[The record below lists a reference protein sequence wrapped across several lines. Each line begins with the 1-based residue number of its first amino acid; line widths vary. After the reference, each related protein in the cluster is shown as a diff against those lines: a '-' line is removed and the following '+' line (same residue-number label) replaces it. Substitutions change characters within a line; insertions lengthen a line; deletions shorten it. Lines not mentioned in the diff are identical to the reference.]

1 MSSPTIIEPLSS
13 TWWIGMSLSIL
24 VSFGI
29 IQIAIRIPPDKRKIL
44 MMILGFTL
52 ISIEL
57 MQQLYLNHLGL
68 WSLKTSLPIHLCGIS
83 GILAGIMMFRSSH
96 YGFEFLA
103 LIGSPGALHALLT
116 PQLNHGTIPFLIFK
130 YYVSHAGIILVPLF
144 LAIVLGYRI
153 KRSSWYRVLLF
164 CQVLLIIIGL
174 TNYFIGSNYMYL
186 AEKPLVNNPMVVGEW
201 PWYILGFEILGLV
214 HILIFYYGYRKFRP
228 LPY

>member
-130 YYVSHAGIILVPLF
+130 YYVSHVGIILVPLF

-153 KRSSWYRVLLF
+153 KRSSWYRVLLL

>member
-153 KRSSWYRVLLF
+153 KRSSWYRVLLL

-201 PWYILGFEILGLV
+201 PWYIIGFEILGLV
-214 HILIFYYGYRKFRP
+214 HILIFYYGYRKMRP

>member
-1 MSSPTIIEPLSS
+1 
-13 TWWIGMSLSIL
+13 
-24 VSFGI
+24 
-29 IQIAIRIPPDKRKIL
+29 
-44 MMILGFTL
+44 MMIMGFTL

-57 MQQLYLNHLGL
+57 MQQFYLNHLGL

-83 GILAGIMMFRSSH
+83 GILAGIMMLRSSH

-153 KRSSWYRVLLF
+153 KRSSWYRVLLH

-186 AEKPLVNNPMVVGEW
+186 AEKPLVNNLMVVGEW

>member
-130 YYVSHAGIILVPLF
+130 YYVSHVGIILVPLF
-144 LAIVLGYRI
+144 LAVVLGYRI
-153 KRSSWYRVLLF
+153 KRSSWYRVLLL

-174 TNYFIGSNYMYL
+174 TNYFIGANYMYL

>member
-57 MQQLYLNHLGL
+57 MQQFYLHHLGL
-68 WSLKTSLPIHLCGIS
+68 WSIKTSLPIHLCGIS

-130 YYVSHAGIILVPLF
+130 YYVSHAGIVLVPLF
-144 LAIVLGYRI
+144 LAVVLGYRI
-153 KRSSWYRVLLF
+153 KRSSWYRVLLL

-174 TNYFIGSNYMYL
+174 TNYFIGANYMYL

>member
-24 VSFGI
+24 VSFSI
-29 IQIAIRIPPDKRKIL
+29 IQIAIRIPPDRRKIL
-44 MMILGFTL
+44 MMIMGITL

-57 MQQLYLNHLGL
+57 MQQFYLNHLGL

-116 PQLNHGTIPFLIFK
+116 
-130 YYVSHAGIILVPLF
+130 S
-144 LAIVLGYRI
+144 
-153 KRSSWYRVLLF
+153 
-164 CQVLLIIIGL
+164 
-174 TNYFIGSNYMYL
+174 
-186 AEKPLVNNPMVVGEW
+186 
-201 PWYILGFEILGLV
+201 
-214 HILIFYYGYRKFRP
+214 
-228 LPY
+228 

>member
-57 MQQLYLNHLGL
+57 MQQLYLNRLGI

-130 YYVSHAGIILVPLF
+130 YYVSHVGIILVPLF
-144 LAIVLGYRI
+144 FAIVLGYRI
-153 KRSSWYRVLLF
+153 KRSSWYRVY
-164 CQVLLIIIGL
+164 
-174 TNYFIGSNYMYL
+174 YFAKCYL
-186 AEKPLVNNPMVVGEW
+186 
-201 PWYILGFEILGLV
+201 
-214 HILIFYYGYRKFRP
+214 
-228 LPY
+228 

>member
-29 IQIAIRIPPDKRKIL
+29 IQIAIRIPPDRRKIL
-44 MMILGFTL
+44 MMIMGITL

-57 MQQLYLNHLGL
+57 MQQFYLNHLGL

-144 LAIVLGYRI
+144 LAVVLGYRI
-153 KRSSWYRVLLF
+153 KRSSWYRVLLL

>member
-57 MQQLYLNHLGL
+57 MQQLYLNHLGI

-130 YYVSHAGIILVPLF
+130 YYVSHVGIILVPLF
-144 LAIVLGYRI
+144 FAIVLGYRI
-153 KRSSWYRVLLF
+153 KRSSWYRVLLL

-174 TNYFIGSNYMYL
+174 TNYFIGANYMYL

-214 HILIFYYGYRKFRP
+214 HILIFYYGYRKMRP

>member
-1 MSSPTIIEPLSS
+1 
-13 TWWIGMSLSIL
+13 MSLSIL

-68 WSLKTSLPIHLCGIS
+68 WSLKTSLPIDLCGIS
-83 GILAGIMMFRSSH
+83 GVLAGIMMFRSSH

-130 YYVSHAGIILVPLF
+130 YYVSHAGIVLVPLF

-153 KRSSWYRVLLF
+153 KRSSWYRVLLL

-174 TNYFIGSNYMYL
+174 TNYFIGANYMYL

>member
-83 GILAGIMMFRSSH
+83 GILAGIMMFRSSY

-130 YYVSHAGIILVPLF
+130 YYVSHAGIVLVPLF
-144 LAIVLGYRI
+144 LAVVLGYRI
-153 KRSSWYRVLLF
+153 KRSSWYRVLLL

-174 TNYFIGSNYMYL
+174 TNYFIGANYMYL

-214 HILIFYYGYRKFRP
+214 HILIFYYGYRKMRP

>member
-57 MQQLYLNHLGL
+57 MQQLYLNHLGI

-130 YYVSHAGIILVPLF
+130 YYVSHVGIILVPLF

-153 KRSSWYRVLLF
+153 KRSSWYRVLLL

>member
-1 MSSPTIIEPLSS
+1 
-13 TWWIGMSLSIL
+13 MSLSIL

-103 LIGSPGALHALLT
+103 LIGSPGAIHALLT

-130 YYVSHAGIILVPLF
+130 YYVSHVGIILVPLF
-144 LAIVLGYRI
+144 FAIVLGYRI
-153 KRSSWYRVLLF
+153 KRSSWYRVLLL

-174 TNYFIGSNYMYL
+174 TNYFIGANYMYL

-201 PWYILGFEILGLV
+201 PLYILGFEILGLV

>member
-83 GILAGIMMFRSSH
+83 GILAGIMMFRSSY

>member
-116 PQLNHGTIPFLIFK
+116 PQLNHGTIPFLVFK

-153 KRSSWYRVLLF
+153 KRSSWYRVLLL

-214 HILIFYYGYRKFRP
+214 HILIFYYGYRKMRP

>member
-13 TWWIGMSLSIL
+13 TWWIGMSLSVL

-144 LAIVLGYRI
+144 LAVVLGYRI

-214 HILIFYYGYRKFRP
+214 HILIFYYGYRKMRP

>member
-1 MSSPTIIEPLSS
+1 MSSPTIIEPLSL

-130 YYVSHAGIILVPLF
+130 YYVSHAGIVLVPLF
-144 LAIVLGYRI
+144 LAVVLGYRI
-153 KRSSWYRVLLF
+153 KRSSWYRVLLL

-174 TNYFIGSNYMYL
+174 TNYFIGANYMYL

>member
-13 TWWIGMSLSIL
+13 TWWLGMSLSIL

-44 MMILGFTL
+44 MMIMGFAL

-57 MQQLYLNHLGL
+57 MQQFYLNHLGL

-153 KRSSWYRVLLF
+153 KRSSWYRVLLL
-164 CQVLLIIIGL
+164 CQVLLITIGL

-214 HILIFYYGYRKFRP
+214 HILIFYYGYRKMRP

>member
-44 MMILGFTL
+44 MMILGFIL

-130 YYVSHAGIILVPLF
+130 YYVSHAGIVLVPLF

-153 KRSSWYRVLLF
+153 KRSSWYRVLLL

-174 TNYFIGSNYMYL
+174 TNYFIGANYMYL

>member
-130 YYVSHAGIILVPLF
+130 YYVSHAGIVLVPLF
-144 LAIVLGYRI
+144 LAVVLGYRI
-153 KRSSWYRVLLF
+153 KRSSWYRVLLL